1 LDPGGRGTVNAMTGH
16 PSSPLAAAVGLVAT
30 AADGLRK
37 LPRALGA
44 AGSAAHRRY
53 DELALHGQD
62 VLAGRS
68 GPSSGERALTDL
80 LDKVEQPARP
90 THGTGPDDRIGA
102 SAGPDS
108 GTGIAAGAPSGQ
120 QIARATAPG
129 SGAADAVPPI
139 GRTEP
144 VVLPEDVQDEVAQL
158 PSGADLTHD
167 ELPLPDFD
175 HQTLPQLRGRLRTLG
190 VAELVQLRDY
200 EQAHAAR
207 LPVLTLLDN
216 RIAKL
221 LADTDR

>member
-1 LDPGGRGTVNAMTGH
+1 LDPGGLGTVNAMTGS

-37 LPRALGA
+37 LPGVLGA

-53 DELALHGQD
+53 DELALHGRD

-68 GPSSGERALTDL
+68 RPSSGEQALTDL
-80 LDKVEQPARP
+80 LDKVESPAPRP
-90 THGTGPDDRIGA
+90 GTTSRPAPPRPA
-102 SAGPDS
+102 PPTAAE
-108 GTGIAAGAPSGQ
+108 IAE
-120 QIARATAPG
+120 ATAPG
-129 SGAADAVPPI
+129 GAAADAVPPM

-144 VVLPEDVQDEVAQL
+144 VVLPEDVQDDVAQL
-158 PSGADLTHD
+158 PSGADLSHD

-190 VAELVQLRDY
+190 MAELVQLRDY